1 MLNKVSI
8 RVELKIGLS
17 EPDGD
22 VPPKYSREVLRYWAQ
37 SQAKGLCCQT
47 KDQNQMTHNADLGGP
62 EDQVRAGSTS
72 FNTMGKP
79 EKNAKFKK

>member
-1 MLNKVSI
+1 MLNRIST
-8 RVELKIGLS
+8 RVELKIRSS

-72 FNTMGKP
+72 FNTMGKAN
-79 EKNAKFKK
+79 KNAKI